1 MARDPERLHGSHVVS
16 RQELEAAFSED
27 PDDDGDGR
35 RFRLRLRHAV
45 VLVVLLVVVAGGIG
59 VAFAIQK
66 GYLSIP
72 QAESSPQKTSVCP
85 AGTFT
90 PLKPSA
96 VKVNV
101 FNATDRRGLAG
112 NVAAQLTA
120 RKFVVGAVTNRDLSL
135 DTPVAVISG
144 QDGHAAALTVQ
155 RQFQGSDYYQDA
167 RSDGTVDVILFQGF
181 ADVTPTA
188 KVVQGPGE
196 LLCPRE
202 LPASSTPTK

>member
-16 RQELEAAFSED
+16 RQELEAAFAED

-45 VLVVLLVVVAGGIG
+45 VLVVLLVLVAGGIG

-72 QAESSPQKTSVCP
+72 QAESTPQKTSVCP
-85 AGTFT
+85 SGTFA

-112 NVAAQLTA
+112 NVAAQLKA

-135 DTPVAVISG
+135 NTPVAVISG
-144 QDGHAAALTVQ
+144 KDGHAAALTVQ
-155 RQFQGSDYYQDA
+155 RQFQGADYYQDG

-181 ADVTPTA
+181 AAVTPTA
-188 KVVQGPGE
+188 KVAQGPGQ

-202 LPASSTPTK
+202 LAASTPAK

>member
-16 RQELEAAFSED
+16 RQELEAAFAED

-45 VLVVLLVVVAGGIG
+45 VLVVLLVLVAGGIG

-72 QAESSPQKTSVCP
+72 QAESTPQKTSVCP
-85 AGTFT
+85 SGTFT

-112 NVAAQLTA
+112 NVAAQLKA

-135 DTPVAVISG
+135 NTPVAVISG
-144 QDGHAAALTVQ
+144 KDGYAAALTVQ
-155 RQFQGSDYYQDA
+155 RQFQGADYYQDA

-181 ADVTPTA
+181 AAVTPTA
-188 KVVQGPGE
+188 KVAQGPGQ

-202 LPASSTPTK
+202 LAASTPAK

>member
-16 RQELEAAFSED
+16 RQELEAAFAED
-27 PDDDGDGR
+27 PDDDSDGR

-45 VLVVLLVVVAGGIG
+45 VLVVLLVLVAGGIG

-72 QAESSPQKTSVCP
+72 QAESTPQKTSVCP
-85 AGTFT
+85 SGTFT

-112 NVAAQLTA
+112 NVAAQLKA

-135 DTPVAVISG
+135 NTPVAVISG
-144 QDGHAAALTVQ
+144 KDGHAAALTVQ
-155 RQFQGSDYYQDA
+155 RQLQGADYYQDG

-181 ADVTPTA
+181 AAVTPTA
-188 KVVQGPGE
+188 KVVQGPGK

-202 LPASSTPTK
+202 LAAASTPAK

>member
-16 RQELEAAFSED
+16 RQELEAAFAED

-45 VLVVLLVVVAGGIG
+45 VLVVLLVLVAGGIG

-85 AGTFT
+85 SGTFT

-112 NVAAQLTA
+112 NVAAQLKA

-135 DTPVAVISG
+135 NTPVAVISG
-144 QDGHAAALTVQ
+144 KDGHAAALTVQ
-155 RQFQGSDYYQDA
+155 RRG
-167 RSDGTVDVILFQGF
+167 
-181 ADVTPTA
+181 
-188 KVVQGPGE
+188 
-196 LLCPRE
+196 
-202 LPASSTPTK
+202 